1 MELRLVGQFG
11 PRALEKI
18 GTISRMLPDGS
29 AGFFRGTC
37 RKDSSPLTGG
47 FQGSAHGGQVAQRR
61 CAEDDAAGKGAV
73 LAAEANWKK
82 EDEEDTEEE
91 EEEEEQ
97 EDVDE
102 IDLSRFASEKDTRAY
117 FKRKLAIF
125 EASMMTPATANR
137 RLAAKKLA
145 MESSFGEQYE
155 AASLGVVGMMPLDS
169 SGASAD
175 EMDCVPPKQLLMY
188 LVRMGS
194 FTSAPQIKNVDYQD
208 DKLEIS
214 EGMSVSDLVEYCR
227 IARGDDRP
235 QLVKRKF
242 LKQIDR
248 LNGSDLTDGFKMLK
262 LDAIS
267 KTCSE
272 PSLTATQLRVFQWNM
287 LSQTLGMHNDG
298 FIRCP
303 MEALSWDCRRYQ
315 LVEEIIQ
322 NDPDIICLQE
332 VDHFKFLQKILRAQ
346 NYEGVFFPKPD
357 SPCLYIN
364 GNNGPD
370 GCAVFYKKDRLEMV
384 NHFTRI
390 LEVWRVQSNQVAIA
404 AVLRT
409 LDTNQ
414 ELCVTTT
421 HLKARKGALLSKLRN
436 EQGKDLLYFIDGIAG
451 NRPVILCG
459 DFNAE
464 PIEPIYSTVL
474 NYKPLGLGSAYADL
488 LASEEQAG
496 ASPQD
501 ENNQN
506 AVNLRTHS
514 SAGSRSG
521 SIGSAHSAGDEC
533 GLSNGVKTKAEL
545 SAGYEPPYTTWK
557 IREEG
562 EVCHT
567 IDYVFY
573 SKDKLTVKNCLMF
586 PSGEQI
592 GVDRTPSFQYPSDH
606 FSLLCDIEL
615 KPPTES
621 IQTVDAG
628 STPSP
633 NHQL

>member
-1 MELRLVGQFG
+1 MLDPCGEIQLT
-11 PRALEKI
+11 EKP
-18 GTISRMLPDGS
+18 S
-29 AGFFRGTC
+29 
-37 RKDSSPLTGG
+37 
-47 FQGSAHGGQVAQRR
+47 HGGVPMNGALKKSHLQR
-61 CAEDDAAGKGAV
+61 V
-73 LAAEANWKK
+73 ML
-82 EDEEDTEEE
+82 
-91 EEEEEQ
+91 Q
-97 EDVDE
+97 
-102 IDLSRFASEKDTRAY
+102 
-117 FKRKLAIF
+117 
-125 EASMMTPATANR
+125 
-137 RLAAKKLA
+137 
-145 MESSFGEQYE
+145 
-155 AASLGVVGMMPLDS
+155 
-169 SGASAD
+169 
-175 EMDCVPPKQLLMY
+175 
-188 LVRMGS
+188 RMGS

-208 DKLEIS
+208 DKLEITD
-214 EGMSVSDLVEYCR
+214 GMSVPDLVDYCR
-227 IARGDDRP
+227 IARGDERP

-242 LKQIDR
+242 LKPIDR
-248 LNGSDLTDGFKMLK
+248 LNGSDLTDGFKMLQ
-262 LDAIS
+262 LDSIS
-267 KTCSE
+267 KTSLSFAACSE
-272 PSLTATQLRVFQWNM
+272 PSATATQLRIFQWNM

-298 FIRCP
+298 FVRCP
-303 MEALSWDCRRYQ
+303 LEALTWECRRYQ
-315 LVEEIIQ
+315 VIEEIVQ

-332 VDHFKFLQKILRAQ
+332 VDHFKFLQKILSTQ

-384 NHFTRI
+384 NHFTRV

-409 LDTNQ
+409 LDTQQ
-414 ELCVTTT
+414 EFCVTTT

-436 EQGKDLLYFIDGIAG
+436 EQGKDLLYFIDGVAE

-474 NYKPLGLGSAYADL
+474 NYKPLGLASAYSDL
-488 LASEEQAG
+488 LAEE
-496 ASPQD
+496 SQD

-506 AVNLRTHS
+506 ALNTVVERS
-514 SAGSRSG
+514 GERCSRS
-521 SIGSAHSAGDEC
+521 SIGSAHSATDDC
-533 GLSNGVKTKAEL
+533 GLSNGVRTKAEQ
-545 SAGYEPPYTTWK
+545 SAAYEPPYTTWK

-586 PSGEQI
+586 PSGEEI

-606 FSLLCDIEL
+606 FSLVCDIEL
-615 KPPTES
+615 KPAS
-621 IQTVDAG
+621 DASQSDVC
-628 STPSP
+628 STIP

>member
-1 MELRLVGQFG
+1 MNG
-11 PRALEKI
+11 ALKK
-18 GTISRMLPDGS
+18 SHLQRVML
-29 AGFFRGTC
+29 
-37 RKDSSPLTGG
+37 
-47 FQGSAHGGQVAQRR
+47 Q
-61 CAEDDAAGKGAV
+61 
-73 LAAEANWKK
+73 
-82 EDEEDTEEE
+82 
-91 EEEEEQ
+91 
-97 EDVDE
+97 
-102 IDLSRFASEKDTRAY
+102 
-117 FKRKLAIF
+117 
-125 EASMMTPATANR
+125 
-137 RLAAKKLA
+137 
-145 MESSFGEQYE
+145 
-155 AASLGVVGMMPLDS
+155 
-169 SGASAD
+169 
-175 EMDCVPPKQLLMY
+175 
-188 LVRMGS
+188 RMGS

-208 DKLEIS
+208 DKLEITD
-214 EGMSVSDLVEYCR
+214 GMSVPDLVEYCR

-235 QLVKRKF
+235 SLVKRKF
-242 LKQIDR
+242 LKPVDR
-248 LNGSDLTDGFKMLK
+248 LNGSDLTEGFKMLQ
-262 LDAIS
+262 LDSIS

-272 PSLTATQLRVFQWNM
+272 PSVTATQLRIFQWNM

-298 FIRCP
+298 FVRCP
-303 MEALSWDCRRYQ
+303 LEALTWDCRRYQ

-332 VDHFKFLQKILRAQ
+332 VDHFKFLQKILSTQ

-370 GCAVFYKKDRLEMV
+370 GCAVFYKKNRLEMV
-384 NHFTRI
+384 NHFTRV

-409 LDTNQ
+409 RDTRQ

-436 EQGKDLLYFIDGIAG
+436 EQGKDLLYFIDGVAG

-464 PIEPIYSTVL
+464 PIEPVYSTVL
-474 NYKPLGLGSAYADL
+474 NYKALGLASAYADL
-488 LASEEQAG
+488 LAATEDA
-496 ASPQD
+496 QD

-506 AVNLRTHS
+506 ALNTRPGERC
-514 SAGSRSG
+514 GSRG

-533 GLSNGVKTKAEL
+533 GLSNGVRTKAEL
-545 SAGYEPPYTTWK
+545 SAAYEPPYTTWK

-573 SKDKLTVKNCLMF
+573 SKDKLAVKNCLMF
-586 PSGEQI
+586 PSGEEI

-606 FSLLCDIEL
+606 FSLVCDIEL
-615 KPPTES
+615 KPPTDGGAPADR
-621 IQTVDAG
+621 TNC
-628 STPSP
+628 TPP
-633 NHQL
+633 THQL

>member
-1 MELRLVGQFG
+1 MNLVPVGRFG
-11 PRALEKI
+11 SLGGHDKI
-18 GTISRMLPDGS
+18 GTVSRMLPDGS
-29 AGFFRGTC
+29 AFFRGTC
-37 RKDSSPLTGG
+37 RKDSSAGVG
-47 FQGSAHGGQVAQRR
+47 AAVAGDQNRDPAR
-61 CAEDDAAGKGAV
+61 LD
-73 LAAEANWKK
+73 
-82 EDEEDTEEE
+82 EDEED
-91 EEEEEQ
+91 
-97 EDVDE
+97 DE
-102 IDLSRFASEKDTRAY
+102 VVDLSRFASEKDTRAY

-137 RLAAKKLA
+137 RLAARKIA
-145 MESSFGEQYE
+145 MENYGYDLLDGTT
-155 AASLGVVGMMPLDS
+155 ASGLEL
-169 SGASAD
+169 

-208 DKLEIS
+208 DKLEITD
-214 EGMSVSDLVEYCR
+214 GMSIADLLEYCR
-227 IARGDDRP
+227 LARGEERP
-235 QLVKRKF
+235 PLVKRKF
-242 LKQIDR
+242 LKPVDR
-248 LNGSDLTDGFKMLK
+248 HTNFGGELTDGFKMLK

-272 PSLTATQLRVFQWNM
+272 PSLTAPQLRIFQWNM

-298 FIRCP
+298 FVRCP
-303 MEALSWDCRRYQ
+303 LEALTWDCRRYQ

-332 VDHFKFLQKILRAQ
+332 VDHFKFLQKILATQ

-370 GCAVFYKKDRLEMV
+370 GCAVFYRKDRLEMV
-384 NHFTRI
+384 NHFTRV

-409 LDTNQ
+409 RDTHQ
-414 ELCVTTT
+414 EFCVTTT

-436 EQGKDLLYFIDGIAG
+436 EQGKDLLHFIDGVAQH
-451 NRPVILCG
+451 RPVILCG

-474 NYKPLGLGSAYADL
+474 NHRPLGLASAYADL
-488 LASEEQAG
+488 LASE
-496 ASPQD
+496 SQD

-506 AVNLRTHS
+506 AANAGGRLQI
-514 SAGSRSG
+514 SA
-521 SIGSAHSAGDEC
+521 AC
-533 GLSNGVKTKAEL
+533 
-545 SAGYEPPYTTWK
+545 EPSYTTWK

-586 PSGEQI
+586 PSGEEI
-592 GVDRTPSFQYPSDH
+592 GIDRTPSFQYPSDH
-606 FSLLCDIEL
+606 FSLVCDIEL
-615 KPPTES
+615 KAAGNA
-621 IQTVDAG
+621 QTANDANT
-628 STPSP
+628 STSP

>member
-1 MELRLVGQFG
+1 MDLLPVGRFG
-11 PRALEKI
+11 PKALTEKM

-29 AGFFRGTC
+29 VGFLRGNC
-37 RKDSSPLTGG
+37 RKDSFP
-47 FQGSAHGGQVAQRR
+47 
-61 CAEDDAAGKGAV
+61 DGAV
-73 LAAEANWKK
+73 LASHRAHPCATGTHGEARN
-82 EDEEDTEEE
+82 DD
-91 EEEEEQ
+91 
-97 EDVDE
+97 DE

-125 EASMMTPATANR
+125 EASMMTPVAANR
-137 RLAAKKLA
+137 RLAARKLE
-145 MESSFGEQYE
+145 MEGSFGEPYPPE
-155 AASLGVVGMMPLDS
+155 STGPIDELD
-169 SGASAD
+169 
-175 EMDCVPPKQLLMY
+175 CIPPRQLLMY

-208 DKLEIS
+208 DKLEITD
-214 EGMSVSDLVEYCR
+214 GMSVPDLVDYCR

-235 QLVKRKF
+235 PLVKRKF
-242 LKQIDR
+242 LKPVDHINR
-248 LNGSDLTDGFKMLK
+248 TDLTDGFKMLH
-262 LDAIS
+262 LDSIS

-272 PSLTATQLRVFQWNM
+272 PSLIASQLRIFQWNM

-298 FIRCP
+298 FVRCP
-303 MEALSWDCRRYQ
+303 LEALTWDCRRYQ
-315 LVEEIIQ
+315 LIEEIVQ

-332 VDHFKFLQKILRAQ
+332 VDHFKFLQKILSTQ

-384 NHFTRI
+384 NHFTRV

-404 AVLRT
+404 AVLRMR
-409 LDTNQ
+409 DTRQ
-414 ELCVTTT
+414 EICVTTT

-436 EQGKDLLYFIDGIAG
+436 EQGKDLLYFIDGIAE

-474 NYKPLGLGSAYADL
+474 NYKPLGLASAYSDL
-488 LASEEQAG
+488 LAEE
-496 ASPQD
+496 SQD

-506 AVNLRTHS
+506 AINTKPDERY
-514 SAGSRSG
+514 SRS
-521 SIGSAHSAGDEC
+521 SIGSAHSINDEC
-533 GLSNGVKTKAEL
+533 GLSNGVRTKAEQ
-545 SAGYEPPYTTWK
+545 SAAYEPPYTTWK

-573 SKDKLTVKNCLMF
+573 TKEKLKVKNCLMF
-586 PSGEQI
+586 PSGEEI

-606 FSLLCDIEL
+606 FSLICDIEL
-615 KPPTES
+615 KPATDDSQSGDSNS
-621 IQTVDAG
+621 I
-628 STPSP
+628 P

>member
-1 MELRLVGQFG
+1 
-11 PRALEKI
+11 
-18 GTISRMLPDGS
+18 MLPDVAS
-29 AGFFRGTC
+29 VGFYRGTC
-37 RKDSSPLTGG
+37 RKDSSGG
-47 FQGSAHGGQVAQRR
+47 TSRSREQQQEQQQIGAPRNRRYRRYDDADHGI
-61 CAEDDAAGKGAV
+61 EDDVKQRAAM
-73 LAAEANWKK
+73 
-82 EDEEDTEEE
+82 EEHHDQEETNGDDDGDGE
-91 EEEEEQ
+91 
-97 EDVDE
+97 DE

-137 RLAAKKLA
+137 RLAARKIA
-145 MESSFGEQYE
+145 METYGGYDGGEALE
-155 AASLGVVGMMPLDS
+155 DGDR
-169 SGASAD
+169 D
-175 EMDCVPPKQLLMY
+175 EVDCIPPKQLLMY

-208 DKLEIS
+208 DKLEITD
-214 EGMSVSDLVEYCR
+214 GMSMADLLEYCR
-227 IARGDDRP
+227 IARGEDRP
-235 QLVKRKF
+235 PLVKRKF
-242 LKQIDR
+242 LKPVEQ
-248 LNGSDLTDGFKMLK
+248 LNTGSDLTDGFKMLK

-272 PSLTATQLRVFQWNM
+272 PALTAPQLRIFQWNM

-298 FIRCP
+298 FVRCP
-303 MEALSWDCRRYQ
+303 LEALTWDCRRYQ

-332 VDHFKFLQKILRAQ
+332 VDHFKFLQKILATQ

-370 GCAVFYKKDRLEMV
+370 GCAVFYRKDRLEMV
-384 NHFTRI
+384 NHFTRV

-409 LDTNQ
+409 RDTQQ

-436 EQGKDLLYFIDGIAG
+436 EQGKDLLHFIDGIAQ

-474 NYKPLGLGSAYADL
+474 NYRPLGLASAYADL
-488 LASEEQAG
+488 LASEAH
-496 ASPQD
+496 D

-506 AVNLRTHS
+506 AAN
-514 SAGSRSG
+514 AGRGAVRADRVSSRS
-521 SIGSAHSAGDEC
+521 SIGSCNGEEC
-533 GLSNGVKTKAEL
+533 GQANGGARTRAEE
-545 SAGYEPPYTTWK
+545 SAAHEPAYTTWK

-573 SKDKLTVKNCLMF
+573 SQDKLTVRNCLMF
-586 PSGEQI
+586 PSGEEI

-606 FSLLCDIEL
+606 FSLVCDIEL
-615 KPPTES
+615 QGTPAD
-621 IQTVDAG
+621 QTTQ
-628 STPSP
+628 STDTAKDPVP

>member
-1 MELRLVGQFG
+1 MDLLPVGRFG
-11 PRALEKI
+11 PKALTEKI
-18 GTISRMLPDGS
+18 GTITRMLPDGS
-29 AGFFRGTC
+29 VGFLRGNC
-37 RKDSSPLTGG
+37 RKDSFPDGG
-47 FQGSAHGGQVAQRR
+47 VLATHRVQPDATAGGH
-61 CAEDDAAGKGAV
+61 GAV
-73 LAAEANWKK
+73 RN
-82 EDEEDTEEE
+82 DD
-91 EEEEEQ
+91 
-97 EDVDE
+97 DE

-125 EASMMTPATANR
+125 EASMMTPVAANR
-137 RLAAKKLA
+137 RLAARKLE
-145 MESSFGEQYE
+145 MEGSFGEPYPPDGTGPIDE
-155 AASLGVVGMMPLDS
+155 LD
-169 SGASAD
+169 
-175 EMDCVPPKQLLMY
+175 CIPPRQLLMY

-208 DKLEIS
+208 DKLEITD
-214 EGMSVSDLVEYCR
+214 GMSVPDLVEYCR

-235 QLVKRKF
+235 SLVKRKF
-242 LKQIDR
+242 LKPGDNINR
-248 LNGSDLTDGFKMLK
+248 TDLTDGFKMLH
-262 LDAIS
+262 LDSIS

-272 PSLTATQLRVFQWNM
+272 PSLIASQLRIFQWNM

-298 FIRCP
+298 FVRCP
-303 MEALSWDCRRYQ
+303 LEALTWDCRRYQ
-315 LVEEIIQ
+315 LIEEIVQ

-332 VDHFKFLQKILRAQ
+332 VDHFKFLQKILSTQ

-384 NHFTRI
+384 NHFTRV

-409 LDTNQ
+409 RDTRQ
-414 ELCVTTT
+414 EICVTTT

-436 EQGKDLLYFIDGIAG
+436 EQGKDLLYFIDGVAE

-474 NYKPLGLGSAYADL
+474 NYKPLGLASAYSDL
-488 LASEEQAG
+488 LAEE
-496 ASPQD
+496 SQD

-506 AVNLRTHS
+506 ALNTKPGERC
-514 SAGSRSG
+514 SRS
-521 SIGSAHSAGDEC
+521 SIGSAHSINDEC
-533 GLSNGVKTKAEL
+533 GLSNGVRTKAEQ
-545 SAGYEPPYTTWK
+545 SAAYEPPYTTWK

-573 SKDKLTVKNCLMF
+573 SKEKLTVKNCLMF
-586 PSGEQI
+586 PSGEEI

-606 FSLLCDIEL
+606 FSLVCDIEL
-615 KPPTES
+615 KPAADTITPEDSNS
-621 IQTVDAG
+621 I
-628 STPSP
+628 P

>member
-1 MELRLVGQFG
+1 
-11 PRALEKI
+11 
-18 GTISRMLPDGS
+18 
-29 AGFFRGTC
+29 
-37 RKDSSPLTGG
+37 
-47 FQGSAHGGQVAQRR
+47 
-61 CAEDDAAGKGAV
+61 
-73 LAAEANWKK
+73 
-82 EDEEDTEEE
+82 
-91 EEEEEQ
+91 
-97 EDVDE
+97 
-102 IDLSRFASEKDTRAY
+102 
-117 FKRKLAIF
+117 
-125 EASMMTPATANR
+125 
-137 RLAAKKLA
+137 
-145 MESSFGEQYE
+145 
-155 AASLGVVGMMPLDS
+155 
-169 SGASAD
+169 
-175 EMDCVPPKQLLMY
+175 MY

-208 DKLEIS
+208 DKLEIT

-242 LKQIDR
+242 LKPIDR

-262 LDAIS
+262 LDSIS

-298 FIRCP
+298 FVRCP
-303 MEALSWDCRRYQ
+303 VEALTWDCRRYQ
-315 LVEEIIQ
+315 LIEEIVQ

-332 VDHFKFLQKILRAQ
+332 VDHFKFLQKILSAQ
-346 NYEGVFFPKPD
+346 GYEGVFFPKPD

-409 LDTNQ
+409 RDTNQ

-474 NYKPLGLGSAYADL
+474 NYKPLGLASAYADL
-488 LASEEQAG
+488 LASEEEA
-496 ASPQD
+496 
-501 ENNQN
+501 N
-506 AVNLRTHS
+506 
-514 SAGSRSG
+514 
-521 SIGSAHSAGDEC
+521 
-533 GLSNGVKTKAEL
+533 AEL
-545 SAGYEPPYTTWK
+545 SATYEPAYTTWK

-573 SKDKLTVKNCLMF
+573 SKDKVTVKNCLMF
-586 PSGEQI
+586 PSGEEI
-592 GVDRTPSFQYPSDH
+592 GVDRTPSFLYPSDH

-621 IQTVDAG
+621 IQTVATS
-628 STPSP
+628 STQPP

>member
-1 MELRLVGQFG
+1 MLDPCGEIQLT
-11 PRALEKI
+11 EKP
-18 GTISRMLPDGS
+18 S
-29 AGFFRGTC
+29 
-37 RKDSSPLTGG
+37 
-47 FQGSAHGGQVAQRR
+47 HGGVPMNGALKKSHLQR
-61 CAEDDAAGKGAV
+61 V
-73 LAAEANWKK
+73 ML
-82 EDEEDTEEE
+82 
-91 EEEEEQ
+91 Q
-97 EDVDE
+97 
-102 IDLSRFASEKDTRAY
+102 
-117 FKRKLAIF
+117 
-125 EASMMTPATANR
+125 
-137 RLAAKKLA
+137 
-145 MESSFGEQYE
+145 
-155 AASLGVVGMMPLDS
+155 
-169 SGASAD
+169 
-175 EMDCVPPKQLLMY
+175 
-188 LVRMGS
+188 RMGS

-208 DKLEIS
+208 DKLEITD
-214 EGMSVSDLVEYCR
+214 GMSVPDLVDYCR
-227 IARGDDRP
+227 IARGDERP

-242 LKQIDR
+242 LKPIDR
-248 LNGSDLTDGFKMLK
+248 LNGSDLTDGFKMLQ
-262 LDAIS
+262 LDSIS

-272 PSLTATQLRVFQWNM
+272 PSATATQLRIFQWNM

-298 FIRCP
+298 FVRCP
-303 MEALSWDCRRYQ
+303 LEALTWECRRYQ
-315 LVEEIIQ
+315 VIEEIVQ

-332 VDHFKFLQKILRAQ
+332 VDHFKFLQKILSTQ

-384 NHFTRI
+384 NHFTRV

-409 LDTNQ
+409 LDTQQ
-414 ELCVTTT
+414 EFCVTTT

-436 EQGKDLLYFIDGIAG
+436 EQGKDLLYFIDGVAE

-474 NYKPLGLGSAYADL
+474 NYKPLGLASAYSDL
-488 LASEEQAG
+488 LAEE
-496 ASPQD
+496 SQD

-506 AVNLRTHS
+506 ALNTVVERS
-514 SAGSRSG
+514 GERCSRS
-521 SIGSAHSAGDEC
+521 SIGSAHSATDDC
-533 GLSNGVKTKAEL
+533 GLSNGVRTKAEQ
-545 SAGYEPPYTTWK
+545 SAAYEPPYTTWK

-586 PSGEQI
+586 PSGEEI

-606 FSLLCDIEL
+606 FSLVCDIEL
-615 KPPTES
+615 KPAS
-621 IQTVDAG
+621 DG
-628 STPSP
+628 SQSDVCSTIP

>member
-1 MELRLVGQFG
+1 MNG
-11 PRALEKI
+11 ALKK
-18 GTISRMLPDGS
+18 SHLQRVML
-29 AGFFRGTC
+29 
-37 RKDSSPLTGG
+37 
-47 FQGSAHGGQVAQRR
+47 Q
-61 CAEDDAAGKGAV
+61 
-73 LAAEANWKK
+73 
-82 EDEEDTEEE
+82 
-91 EEEEEQ
+91 
-97 EDVDE
+97 
-102 IDLSRFASEKDTRAY
+102 
-117 FKRKLAIF
+117 
-125 EASMMTPATANR
+125 
-137 RLAAKKLA
+137 
-145 MESSFGEQYE
+145 
-155 AASLGVVGMMPLDS
+155 
-169 SGASAD
+169 
-175 EMDCVPPKQLLMY
+175 
-188 LVRMGS
+188 RMGS

-208 DKLEIS
+208 DKLEIT

-242 LKQIDR
+242 LKPIDR

-262 LDAIS
+262 LDSIS
-267 KTCSE
+267 K
-272 PSLTATQLRVFQWNM
+272 
-287 LSQTLGMHNDG
+287 TLGMHNDG
-298 FIRCP
+298 FVRCP
-303 MEALSWDCRRYQ
+303 MEALTWDCRRYQ
-315 LVEEIIQ
+315 LVEEIVQ

-332 VDHFKFLQKILRAQ
+332 VDHFKFLQKILSAQ
-346 NYEGVFFPKPD
+346 GYEGVFFPKPD

-409 LDTNQ
+409 RDTNQ

-488 LASEEQAG
+488 LASEEEANG
-496 ASPQD
+496 GGNVTNVSSQD

-506 AVNLRTHS
+506 AANLRPHS
-514 SAGSRSG
+514 SGAGSRSG
-521 SIGSAHSAGDEC
+521 SIGSAHSVGDEC

-545 SAGYEPPYTTWK
+545 SATYEPAYTTWK

-586 PSGEQI
+586 PSGEEI
-592 GVDRTPSFQYPSDH
+592 GVDRTPSFLYPSDH

-621 IQTVDAG
+621 IQTVATS
-628 STPSP
+628 STQPP

>member
-1 MELRLVGQFG
+1 MDLLPVGRFG
-11 PRALEKI
+11 PKALTEKL
-18 GTISRMLPDGS
+18 GTITRMLPDGS
-29 AGFFRGTC
+29 VGFLRGTC
-37 RKDSSPLTGG
+37 RKDSSANDDDADDVLAI
-47 FQGSAHGGQVAQRR
+47 AHGHRHRHHHHHHHAEGDDRVPRG
-61 CAEDDAAGKGAV
+61 AEDG
-73 LAAEANWKK
+73 E
-82 EDEEDTEEE
+82 
-91 EEEEEQ
+91 
-97 EDVDE
+97 DE
-102 IDLSRFASEKDTRAY
+102 IDLSRFASEKEARAY

-125 EASMMTPATANR
+125 EASMMTPVAANR
-137 RLAAKKLA
+137 RLAVRKL
-145 MESSFGEQYE
+145 ELEGGFGEPYG
-155 AASLGVVGMMPLDS
+155 SSVGDNVGPMIDELD
-169 SGASAD
+169 
-175 EMDCVPPKQLLMY
+175 CIPPRQLLMY

-208 DKLEIS
+208 DKLEITD
-214 EGMSVSDLVEYCR
+214 GMSVPDLVDYCR
-227 IARGDDRP
+227 IARGDERP

-242 LKQIDR
+242 LKPIDR
-248 LNGSDLTDGFKMLK
+248 LNGSDLTDGFKMLQ
-262 LDAIS
+262 LDSIS

-272 PSLTATQLRVFQWNM
+272 PSATATQLRIFQWNM

-298 FIRCP
+298 FVRCP
-303 MEALSWDCRRYQ
+303 LEALTWECRRYQ
-315 LVEEIIQ
+315 VIEEIVQ

-332 VDHFKFLQKILRAQ
+332 VDHFKFLQKILSTQ

-384 NHFTRI
+384 NHFTRV

-409 LDTNQ
+409 LDTQQ
-414 ELCVTTT
+414 EFCVTTT

-436 EQGKDLLYFIDGIAG
+436 EQGKDLLYFIDGVAE

-474 NYKPLGLGSAYADL
+474 NYKPLGLASAYSDL
-488 LASEEQAG
+488 LAEE
-496 ASPQD
+496 SQD

-506 AVNLRTHS
+506 AINTVVERS
-514 SAGSRSG
+514 GERCSRS
-521 SIGSAHSAGDEC
+521 SIGSAHSATDDC
-533 GLSNGVKTKAEL
+533 GLSNGVRTKAEQ
-545 SAGYEPPYTTWK
+545 SAAYEPPYTTWK

-586 PSGEQI
+586 PSGEEI

-606 FSLLCDIEL
+606 FSLVCDIEL
-615 KPPTES
+615 KPAS
-621 IQTVDAG
+621 DG
-628 STPSP
+628 SQSDVCSTIP